1 MIKEFIKCKSERDFV
16 LITNVNDKFLKELE
30 FKTGYSK
37 DSRIK
42 FAGTVYDSEM
52 LMKIRENAYGYFH
65 GHEVGGTNPS
75 LLEALAST
83 QLNMLLDVG
92 FNREVAEDGAMY
104 WSKEEGNLAG
114 LIERAD
120 HLDQSEINKYTE
132 RARKRVCG
140 WYSWE
145 YISGQ
150 YEKLFLK

>member
-30 FKTGYSK
+30 LKTGYSK

-83 QLNMLLDVG
+83 QLNLLLNVG
-92 FNREVAEDGAMY
+92 FNREVAEDGSNVLVKRRGESC
-104 WSKEEGNLAG
+104 W
-114 LIERAD
+114 
-120 HLDQSEINKYTE
+120 LD
-132 RARKRVCG
+132 RK
-140 WYSWE
+140 
-145 YISGQ
+145 SGS
-150 YEKLFLK
+150 FRSV